1 MARTLTD
8 RARRYL
14 AAFEEETGATGVD
27 CVVLDDEDDE
37 RLLIVVAAGE
47 MAEAIGPGGR
57 RIERFESS
65 VGADVSLVEDAD
77 TAADFVANALAPAAV
92 YNVTISENDDRV
104 AYVEVDEAD
113 RGVAI
118 GADGRNIEAA
128 RLLAQRHFDV
138 DDVQLT

>member
-27 CVVLDDEDDE
+27 CVVIDGSD
-37 RLLIVVAAGE
+37 RVLIVVAAGE
-47 MAEAIGPGGR
+47 MGEAIGPGGR
-57 RIERFESS
+57 RIERFERS
-65 VGADVSLVEDAD
+65 VGADVTLVENAP

-104 AYVEVDEAD
+104 AYVEVADED

-118 GADGRNIEAA
+118 GSDGQNIEAA
-128 RLLAQRHFDV
+128 RLLADRHFDV

>member
-65 VGADVSLVEDAD
+65 VGADVSLVEDAE